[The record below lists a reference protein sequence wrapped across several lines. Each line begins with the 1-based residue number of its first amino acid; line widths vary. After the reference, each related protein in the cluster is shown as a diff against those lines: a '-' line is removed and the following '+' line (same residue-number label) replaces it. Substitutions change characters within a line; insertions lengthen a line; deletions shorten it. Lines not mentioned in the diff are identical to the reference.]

1 MSRRDE
7 ILSVVRETP
16 ALPGGAAA
24 AVRLLQDPE
33 ADPREIVRE
42 LERDVALSA
51 NVLRVANSAIYGGSR
66 KVATLRDALGRLGQA
81 RVFQVVVAVAIGPT
95 AGRPVKG
102 YDLPAGKLW
111 EHSLAVA
118 VGTGPVARELGVE
131 EPRELFVA
139 GLLHDVGKIL
149 LGNFI
154 EVDVAALVELSTRE
168 RIPFAE
174 AERRLLGIDHPEVGA
189 ALLEQWGL
197 PDGIVEAARWHHEP
211 ERCPS
216 ASLVADVVHLS
227 DALSLAAGIG
237 LGVDGL
243 QIRISSEVVRRR
255 GLDRKR
261 TERAALGMM
270 AAMAESGE
278 VLAMGR
284 ER

>member
-51 NVLRVANSAIYGGSR
+51 NVLRVANSASYGGSR
-66 KVATLRDALGRLGQA
+66 RVATVRDALGRLGQA
-81 RVFQVVVAVAIGPT
+81 RVFQIVVAVAIGPT

-102 YDLPAGKLW
+102 YDLSAGKLW

-118 VGTGPVARELGVE
+118 VGTGPIARELGIE
-131 EPRELFVA
+131 EPRDLFVA

-149 LGNFI
+149 LGNFV
-154 EVDVAALVELSTRE
+154 EVDVAALLELTARE
-168 RIPFAE
+168 RIPFVE
-174 AERRLLGIDHPEVGA
+174 AERRLLGVDHAEVGA

-197 PDGIVEAARWHHEP
+197 PDSIVEACRWHHDP
-211 ERCPS
+211 EQAP
-216 ASLVADVVHLS
+216 AVSLAVDVVHLS

-237 LGVDGL
+237 LGSDGL
-243 QIRISSEVVRRR
+243 QSRVSSAVVLRR
-255 GLDRKR
+255 GMDRKR
-261 TERAALGMM
+261 TERAAVGLMT
-270 AAMAESGE
+270 AMADSGE

-284 ER
+284 EK

>member
-7 ILSVVRETP
+7 ILSVLREAQ
-16 ALPGGAAA
+16 ALPGGAAS

-42 LERDVALSA
+42 LERDVALTA
-51 NVLRVANSAIYGGSR
+51 NVLRVANSAVYGGTR

-81 RVFQVVVAVAIGPT
+81 RVFQIVVAVAIGPT

-111 EHSLAVA
+111 EHSLSVA
-118 VGTGPVARELGVE
+118 LGTGALAGQLELE

-139 GLLHDVGKIL
+139 GLLHDVGKIF
-149 LGNFI
+149 LGNFV
-154 EVDVAALVELSTRE
+154 EVDVAALLDLAARE
-168 RIPFAE
+168 DLPFVE
-174 AERRLLGIDHPEVGA
+174 AERLLLGIAHPEVGA

-197 PDGIVEAARWHHEP
+197 PEGIVEAARWHHEP
-211 ERCPS
+211 ERCPRP
-216 ASLVADVVHLS
+216 SLVVDLVHLS

-243 QIRISSEVVRRR
+243 RARGSEEVARRR
-255 GLDRKR
+255 GLDRR
-261 TERAALGMM
+261 RAERAALGMM
-270 AAMAESGE
+270 TAMAESGD
-278 VLAMGR
+278 VLSMGK